1 MLIRILSGFKY
12 IRLIQTLIVVKNIHE
27 NKNNKI
33 ELKLGFYK
41 RGFVTIFYISICSIF
56 KGVQKCFY
64 FFRL

>member
-1 MLIRILSGFKY
+1 MQIRILSGFKY

-41 RGFVTIFYISICSIF
+41 RGFVKKILY
-56 KGVQKCFY
+56 
-64 FFRL
+64 